1 MSSIASLVTSKIMR
15 LGMSGPEIKELQMA
29 LAKLGYPLTG
39 TGYFGTATDTVVEQF
54 QRKAGLDPD
63 GDVGTSTARAI
74 DAALGAPRPG
84 TNTPAAPHLIEVQ
97 RPLWLQY
104 SIAHIGTREAPGS
117 ADNRELVADIHS
129 VAADYQHDATPWCAG
144 WVSLCLVKA
153 GLKPS
158 KEPLW
163 ARSYAEGWGTKL
175 LGPAVGAIAVKT
187 RTGGGHVTIVAGKNR
202 NGVLACCGGNQG
214 DMVNVSEYSASAF
227 NLGFFWPKELPIPA
241 KVGISSLP
249 IVTSSGRVTSEA

>member
-1 MSSIASLVTSKIMR
+1 MTIASLVTTKILR
-15 LGMSGPEIKELQMA
+15 LGSSGQDVKQLQLA
-29 LAKLGYPLTG
+29 FAKLGYPLTG

-74 DAALGAPRPG
+74 DTALAGPRLG

-97 RPLWLQY
+97 RPLWLQTAI
-104 SIAHIGTREAPGS
+104 SHIGMREVSGAG
-117 ADNRELVADIHS
+117 NNEELVADIQT
-129 VAADYQHDATPWCAG
+129 VAPDYQEDATPWCAG
-144 WVSLCLVKA
+144 FVSFCLVKSGIKA
-153 GLKPS
+153 S
-158 KEPLW
+158 KQPLW
-163 ARSYAEGWGTKL
+163 ARSYAEVWGTKL

-187 RTGGGHVTIVAGKNR
+187 RTGGGHVTIVAGKNK
-202 NGVLACCGGNQG
+202 NGVLACCGGNQN
-214 DMVNVSEYSASAF
+214 DMVNISEYSASAF